1 MLQKNIKL
9 VSTLSNELYPFD
21 RLEEFADNGE
31 SLEVQFDGIENAM
44 IKPGIHLWQRFAD
57 FMPFPEMDPNISLG
71 EGNTPLVLACQ
82 KLLDFCDLNNL
93 YLKNETQNPTWSF
106 KDRGSLTCI
115 AMAKEMNE
123 KIVATISTGNMGHSM
138 AAYGAK
144 AGLKV
149 LVFVPGFIPNEKIA
163 AIGIHGATI
172 IKVVSVD
179 YSTMK
184 RTILSLA
191 KKTGLRIVTGNGPI
205 RTEGY
210 KLEAFEIF
218 EQTGG
223 KLPDYI
229 AIPTS
234 ACGHIRG
241 VFKGFVELKKAGII
255 NKLPKMIV
263 VQAKN
268 NSPIVSAIKQ
278 DKRHVIPFSNVRT
291 IAEAI
296 TTGNPPGG
304 DEIIDKTYRYNWL
317 AENVSEE
324 EILLSQKLLAES
336 GYFVE
341 PATATSL
348 FAIKKLRTAGK
359 IEKNASVLM
368 ILTGSGMKDTGALNH
383 HSADL
388 QELKLDEVE
397 NVLSDLV
404 THITL

>member
-9 VSTLSNELYPFD
+9 VSTLSNESYPFD

-31 SLEVQFDGIENAM
+31 SLEVQFDGIENAK
-44 IKPGIHLWQRFAD
+44 IQPGIHIWERFAD
-57 FMPFPEMDPNISLG
+57 FMPFLNIDPEISLG
-71 EGNTPLVLACQ
+71 EGNTPLVRGDQ
-82 KLLDFCDLNNL
+82 KLLDFCDLNDL

-115 AMAKEMNE
+115 AMAKEMDE
-123 KIVATISTGNMGHSM
+123 KVVATISTGNMGHSM

-149 LVFVPGFIPNEKIA
+149 LVFVPGFIPADKTA
-163 AIGIHGATI
+163 AIGIHGAHILKI
-172 IKVVSVD
+172 IAAD

-184 RTILSLA
+184 RTVLGLA
-191 KKTGLRIVTGNGPI
+191 PKTGLRIVTGNGPI

-218 EQTGG
+218 EQTQG

-241 VFKGFVELKKAGII
+241 VFKGFIELRKAKII
-255 NKLPKMIV
+255 DKLPKMIV
-263 VQAKN
+263 VQAEN
-268 NSPIVSAIKQ
+268 NSPIVSAIKRG
-278 DKRHVIPFSNVRT
+278 KRQVIPFSNFHT

-304 DEIIDKTYRYNWL
+304 DEIIDKAYKYGWL
-317 AENVSEE
+317 AEEVSED
-324 EILLSQKLLAES
+324 EILMSQKLLAES

-348 FAIKKLRTAGK
+348 YAIKKLRAAGK
-359 IEKNASVLM
+359 IEKNASVMM
-368 ILTGSGMKDTGALNH
+368 ILTGSGMKDTSVLKYHTN
-383 HSADL
+383 DL
-388 QELKLDEVE
+388 REIKLDEVE
-397 NVLSDLV
+397 NALCDYEL
-404 THITL
+404 

>member
-1 MLQKNIKL
+1 MLQPHVKL
-9 VSTLSNELYPFD
+9 VSTLSHHDYPFE

-31 SLEVQFDGIENAM
+31 SLEVKLDGIHTAT
-44 IKPGIHLWQRFAD
+44 IKPGFHLWQRFSD
-57 FMPFPEMDPNISLG
+57 FMPFKDIDPEISLG
-71 EGNTPLVLACQ
+71 EGNTPLHLASKSLQ
-82 KLLDFCDLNNL
+82 HFCNLNKF

-115 AMAKEMNE
+115 AMAKEMGE
-123 KIVATISTGNMGHSM
+123 SVVATISTGNMGHSM

-149 LVFVPGFIPNEKIA
+149 LVFVPHFIPNEKIA
-163 AIGIHGATI
+163 AIGVHGATI
-172 IKVVSVD
+172 IKVMSAD

-184 RTILSLA
+184 RQVLGMA
-191 KKTGLRIVTGNGPI
+191 KKFNLRIVTGNGPI

-210 KLEAFEIF
+210 KLEAFEIY
-218 EQTGG
+218 EQTKG

-241 VFKGFVELKKAGII
+241 VFKGFLELKQAGII
-255 NKLPKMIV
+255 HKLPKMIV

-278 DKRHVIPFSNVRT
+278 GKKQVIPFSNFHT

-304 DEIIDKTYRYNWL
+304 DEIIDKATKYGWL
-317 AENVSEE
+317 AEDVSEE
-324 EILLSQKLLAES
+324 EILISQKMLAES
-336 GYFVE
+336 GFLVE

-348 FAIKKLRTAGK
+348 YAIKKLRDNGK
-359 IEKNASVLM
+359 IKKHESVVM
-368 ILTGSGMKDTGALNH
+368 MLTGSGLKDAGVLRSHPSNTKEMELEKVESAL
-383 HSADL
+383 L
-388 QELKLDEVE
+388 ELVKH
-397 NVLSDLV
+397 V
-404 THITL
+404 TM